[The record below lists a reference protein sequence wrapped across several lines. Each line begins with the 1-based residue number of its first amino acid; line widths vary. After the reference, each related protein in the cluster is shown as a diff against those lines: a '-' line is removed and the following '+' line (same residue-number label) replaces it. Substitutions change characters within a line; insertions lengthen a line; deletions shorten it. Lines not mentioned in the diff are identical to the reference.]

1 MSVAL
6 EAPAHG
12 YAPGCG
18 GNCPVLCRIGNELVQ
33 HHGECLARVGT
44 QHDIGSFD
52 SRIAGSSIGLKLMTH
67 KFRKGDAPP
76 TRMAQKLMRGG
87 HRFDAA
93 IESRD
98 KLSHL
103 AARLLGTRG
112 NR

>member
-6 EAPAHG
+6 EAPAHR
-12 YAPGCG
+12 YAPGRG
-18 GNCPVLCRIGNELVQ
+18 GNCAVLCRIGNELVQ
-33 HHGECLARVGT
+33 HSVECLARFGT

-52 SRIAGSSIGLKLMTH
+52 SRIAGGGIGLKLMTH

-76 TRMAQKLMRGG
+76 TPMAQKLMRSC

-93 IESRD
+93 IESHD
-98 KLSHL
+98 KLSHS